1 MGLSNSADSHFA
13 RPCGIAGLHNIE
25 IFLIAYVLH
34 ETSLSKLLKN
44 LILYCAH
51 EQKAEIALG
60 PIAVMAER
68 ETVVDFTVP
77 YYDLVGLSI
86 LMKKP
91 EIKPSLFKFL
101 TVLETNVWGCILA
114 AYFFTSFLMF
124 VFDRLSPYSYR

>member
-1 MGLSNSADSHFA
+1 MKLVVMNSLLDQWSRPNACSHV
-13 RPCGIAGLHNIE
+13 E
-25 IFLIAYVLH
+25 IRCL
-34 ETSLSKLLKN
+34 
-44 LILYCAH
+44 
-51 EQKAEIALG
+51 QKADIALG

-91 EIKPSLFKFL
+91 EVKPSLFKFL

-124 VFDRLSPYSYR
+124 IFDRLSPYSYR